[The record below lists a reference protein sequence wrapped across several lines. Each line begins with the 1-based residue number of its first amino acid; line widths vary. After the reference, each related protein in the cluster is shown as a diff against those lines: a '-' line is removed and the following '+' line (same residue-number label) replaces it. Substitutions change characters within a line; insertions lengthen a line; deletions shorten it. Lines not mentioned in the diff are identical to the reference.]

1 MRNRERA
8 FGERL
13 LRAVVIGFGVLGGF
27 AAFDAILLFLVLL
40 LSAKFVA
47 APNPYIGLVM
57 FVALP
62 IAAIVGGAIA
72 WTAYTVWNDRAPESP
87 ADGHQAA
94 V

>member
-1 MRNRERA
+1 MRNREPA

-13 LRAVVIGFGVLGGF
+13 RRAVVISLGVLGVF
-27 AAFDAILLFLVLL
+27 AAFDAILLFVVLL
-40 LSAKFVA
+40 LSAIFVA

-62 IAAIVGGAIA
+62 IVAIVGGAIA